1 MTCRILLLLIV
12 GTCAFLNAAAPR
24 VVVTGTTSDCVAS
37 RSQRTP
43 RVDVFIFP
51 KSAQLATL
59 IDSVL
64 KASDDNVFDRFGK
77 LLKYVKRAK
86 ALSHTKSDDAGSFR
100 AEIPAL
106 DKVIVFGYMEIEDNP
121 LYWMYSEVD
130 IGHRSRVTVALDY
143 CRPR

>member
-1 MTCRILLLLIV
+1 
-12 GTCAFLNAAAPR
+12 
-24 VVVTGTTSDCVAS
+24 
-37 RSQRTP
+37 
-43 RVDVFIFP
+43 
-51 KSAQLATL
+51 
-59 IDSVL
+59 L